1 MKNVCIIALAVSA
14 STLGACDRAAP
25 TVPTSSGA
33 NSANATQPHSVAFLD
48 DLASSARHVQ
58 TVAGFDLELA
68 QSGDDIT
75 LDWQDFGGPYEVWR
89 STDPYFAPG
98 HAGATMLAGG
108 LTMTSHVDVGG
119 NDDTSYYYRIEAATG
134 LSTIAGKYVQGCA
147 PGYNKISQPLIT
159 SEQTASEFFD
169 SFDSAPSSVHLF
181 DATTQRYATW
191 TKNYDPSWGMFSYGL
206 GQCPIVRPSWDTGP
220 FAHKTVG
227 HVPAF
232 GHMQITLQPGHNY
245 VTLPLSFGDMM
256 ASELLEL
263 LPEHSTVA
271 SFTPAGPGAPYR
283 GGAGDFEID
292 AGSCIAV
299 SVTDAA
305 DWPPP
310 YDPLHDLD
318 DEFDDPNLP
327 GWTQH
332 NGEGATVTV
341 QGRQCIVEPDPNT
354 VWYNNQQGYHLCKPV
369 SGSFAVTADLTVT
382 NAAGGPA
389 APGDLFRIGGLMIR
403 DPESP
408 APNTYHVGLGVLDD
422 PNTLIFEHKS
432 TDDGT
437 STVGSTPYGQSKAEL
452 RICRVDGEVHG
463 LYRAPG
469 GEWTLAHTEARPDL
483 PDTVL
488 AGPIAYALQSDPD
501 LRCTV
506 DSVTFKTAIE
516 LDDCTTD

>member
-1 MKNVCIIALAVSA
+1 MKHVCIIALAALA
-14 STLGACDRAAP
+14 STLGACDRA
-25 TVPTSSGA
+25 TVA
-33 NSANATQPHSVAFLD
+33 VSVANGAEGARPVQHHPPAFMD
-48 DLASSARHVQ
+48 DLASSARTVPS
-58 TVAGFDLELA
+58 VAGFDLEIA

-75 LDWQDFGGPYEVWR
+75 LEWEDVGGPYEVWR

-98 HAGATMLAGG
+98 DAGSTMLAGA
-108 LTMTSHVDVGG
+108 LLVTNHVDVGG
-119 NDDTSYYYRIEAATG
+119 NDDTSYYYRVAATTG
-134 LSTIAGKYVQGCA
+134 PSTIVGKYVQACT
-147 PGYNKISQPLIT
+147 PGYNKIAQPLVT

-169 SFDSAPSSVHLF
+169 SFDSTPSSVHLF
-181 DATTQRYATW
+181 DAATDGYATW
-191 TKNYDPSWGMFSYGL
+191 MKNYDPSWGMFSYGL
-206 GQCPIVRPSWDTGP
+206 GQCPIVRPSWGTGP

-232 GHMQITLQPGHNY
+232 GQMQIMLQPGHNY

-256 ASELLEL
+256 ASDLLEL
-263 LPEHSTVA
+263 LPENSAVA

-299 SVTDAA
+299 SVSDIA

-318 DEFDDPNLP
+318 DEFDDPTLP

-332 NGEGATVTV
+332 NGGGATVTV
-341 QGRQCIVEPDPNT
+341 QGGQCTVEPDPNT
-354 VWYNNQQGYHLCKPV
+354 VWYDDQQGYHLCKPV
-369 SGSFAVTADLTVT
+369 SGNFAVTADLTVT

-389 APGDLFRIGGLMIR
+389 APGELFRIGGLMIR
-403 DPESP
+403 DPDSP
-408 APNTYHVGLGVLDD
+408 TPNTYHVGLGVLDD

-437 STVGSTPYGQSKAEL
+437 STVGSTPYGRSDAEL
-452 RICRVDGEVHG
+452 RVCRVDGEVHG

-469 GEWTLAHTEARPDL
+469 GEWTLVHTEARPDL

-488 AGPIAYALQSDPD
+488 AGPIAYALQDDPD

-506 DSVTFKTAIE
+506 DSVTFKTVTSV
-516 LDDCTTD
+516 DDCTVD